1 MCARGAHIFPISH
14 CAHRLLVRASRRKR
28 AFLTT
33 TLMFHTP
40 TATQRRMLKVQ
51 RQTRSLR
58 SAARQIKWTKVRI
71 LDFEFRHRLRKR
83 SSMVYFKRSRCF
95 LSLSLS
101 APSFLSRPV
110 PSTGFVRRRIK
121 ACSTD
126 YFRLTF

>member
-28 AFLTT
+28 AFPTT

-40 TATQRRMLKVQ
+40 TATQRRMLRVQ

-95 LSLSLS
+95 LSLSFSLC
-101 APSFLSRPV
+101 PSFFLQPV
-110 PSTGFVRRRIK
+110 PSTGFVRRIK